1 MGLTSSLQTGLTGLA
16 ANSTMIDVTGNNIA
30 NVNTNA
36 FKASRVSFETQIAE
50 TRRSGSA
57 PSAEL
62 GGTNPAQVGR
72 GVNVA
77 AITADFSGGAISVTG
92 NNTDLAIEGDGFFV
106 VDDAGAQRFTRN
118 GNFTLDRDFNLTTA
132 SGGRIQGFGVDEDG
146 EVVPGV
152 LQDMQVPV
160 GVTTLAEA
168 TTEVKFTGNLNAGGE
183 VATQGSITQLETL
196 YDDAGATNTAG
207 PTSSLTGVFK
217 ADGTQ
222 PFATGDV
229 ITITGATRGG
239 ATVPDR
245 TFEVGTDTADADAS
259 GSTLGDFAAFL
270 QDIFGLDPDATIPA
284 GVDVT
289 AGNLAITSNV
299 GTANAINLQGSN
311 LVVNFG
317 NSPSAPLGTTRTQD
331 ATGEST
337 LTTFAAFDSLGNPLT
352 VNLTTVLTGKDSDG
366 TTWDFFATAE
376 DDTDLGTFLGT
387 GTSRFDTDGQLIG
400 LTDNILNLDRADT
413 GAVNPLAINLEFTDP
428 FGSVTALVDSAS
440 QLRSLSQDGSA
451 IGSLQDFTV
460 GLDGTIT
467 GAFTN
472 GLNRTL
478 GRIPVATFANNQG
491 LRQVGSSLFATEN
504 NSGNPVVSTAGT
516 SGAGTLL
523 AGSLELSNVE
533 LSEEF
538 VNLITASTGFSAASR
553 VITTSDELIQELLA
567 AVR

>member
-1 MGLTSSLQTGLTGLA
+1 MGLTTSLQTGLTGLA

-30 NVNTNA
+30 NVNTNG

-62 GGTNPAQVGR
+62 GGTNPAQIGR

-92 NNTDLAIEGDGFFV
+92 NNTDLAIEGDGFFI

-132 SGGRIQGFGVDEDG
+132 GGGRIQGFGVDADG
-146 EVVPGV
+146 QVVPGV

-168 TTEVKFTGNLNAGGE
+168 TTEVKFTGNLNAGGA
-183 VATQGSITQLETL
+183 VATQGSITELETL
-196 YDDAGATNTAG
+196 FTDAGAANPADAG
-207 PTSSLTGVFK
+207 SALTGLFK
-217 ADGTQ
+217 ADGTS
-222 PFATGDV
+222 PFASGDV

-239 ATVPDR
+239 STVPDR
-245 TFEVGTDTADADAS
+245 SFEIDTNLADANAS

-284 GVDVT
+284 GVDV
-289 AGNLAITSNV
+289 ADGNLAITSNV
-299 GTANAINLQGSN
+299 GTANAVNLQGSN

-317 NSPSAPLGTTRTQD
+317 DSPSAPLGTTRTQE

-366 TTWDFFATAE
+366 TTW
-376 DDTDLGTFLGT
+376 
-387 GTSRFDTDGQLIG
+387 G
-400 LTDNILNLDRADT
+400 LLRHGRGRHRPQHLPRHRPI
-413 GAVNPLAINLEFTDP
+413 
-428 FGSVTALVDSAS
+428 
-440 QLRSLSQDGSA
+440 QLRHRRP
-451 IGSLQDFTV
+451 TH
-460 GLDGTIT
+460 
-467 GAFTN
+467 
-472 GLNRTL
+472 R
-478 GRIPVATFANNQG
+478 PH
-491 LRQVGSSLFATEN
+491 RQHPQPRPRRHRRGQS
-504 NSGNPVVSTAGT
+504 P
-516 SGAGTLL
+516 
-523 AGSLELSNVE
+523 
-533 LSEEF
+533 
-538 VNLITASTGFSAASR
+538 R
-553 VITTSDELIQELLA
+553 HQP
-567 AVR
+567 